1 KRKIYKCR
9 LYKITWIRKTGKII
23 SYKPSKNIKT
33 FKKYEGKSINLHPPK
48 RKNLKIFYNT
58 KLLKSNNPNK
68 YFLKCNL
75 LKLVKML

>member
-1 KRKIYKCR
+1 MDKLGTNCRRKTRNTKYETKRK
-9 LYKITWIRKTGKII
+9 TT
-23 SYKPSKNIKT
+23 KNIKT